1 VPGNLVDLA
10 ENRVQRVLQ
19 RAIEF
24 VPLSRAELIEVS
36 VDAFT
41 RALLVFAVS
50 AAQILDDFLTSQNR
64 LGELVEHG
72 PRFATIAPY
81 RPRP

>member
-1 VPGNLVDLA
+1 
-10 ENRVQRVLQ
+10 
-19 RAIEF
+19 
-24 VPLSRAELIEVS
+24 

-72 PRFATIAPY
+72 LWFATIAPY
-81 RPRP
+81 RP